1 MALVSALSILG
12 VAASATP
19 AAAKISEH
27 GTEHR
32 SFINVYENYCG
43 DMTVRIDLE
52 DDVMVIDNSHGPD
65 GLVYPVKLTTARSR
79 TPIWQTIRRSPSLS
93 TTLVTRGLKVTDN
106 VTHAHHCASRVHRDF
121 RLTGSGELE
130 GLNGEAR
137 AESNR
142 AQI

>member
-1 MALVSALSILG
+1 MARHYATAICGGVDRALSILG

-52 DDVMVIDNSHGPD
+52 DDVMVMN
-65 GLVYPVKLTTARSR
+65 RSMDP
-79 TPIWQTIRRSPSLS
+79 TGWS
-93 TTLVTRGLKVTDN
+93 T
-106 VTHAHHCASRVHRDF
+106 
-121 RLTGSGELE
+121 
-130 GLNGEAR
+130 
-137 AESNR
+137 
-142 AQI
+142 Q